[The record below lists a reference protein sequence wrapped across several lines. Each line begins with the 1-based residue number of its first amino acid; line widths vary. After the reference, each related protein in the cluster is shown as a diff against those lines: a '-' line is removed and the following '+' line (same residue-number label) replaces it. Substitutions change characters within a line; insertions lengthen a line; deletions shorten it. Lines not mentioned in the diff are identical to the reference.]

1 MGSLFKKPKMPDIPK
16 PPPPPAPPARI
27 ETLLGLHKP
36 MRPKKKGRATTA
48 VVKHGDLEPLM
59 TDIHKRGMFG

>member
-27 ETLLGLHKP
+27 ETLLGSHKP
-36 MRPKKKGRATTA
+36 MR
-48 VVKHGDLEPLM
+48 
-59 TDIHKRGMFG
+59 GMFG